1 MENANIEKVKCDI
14 FGDFQTLCSCLF
26 GFQKEKQVISTVK
39 KVLNYILWSSIFWG
53 ENTRPRKDYLWL
65 VECIEDLYLKFH
77 PKLCCWLTF
86 RCPGT
91 VVVVEWVNAVL
102 KGEKCITAAA
112 KNSQLSHFS
121 SLLFSFS
128 QHFERSFLRKLE
140 SIHPYINMLFCK
152 ELQHKEIIGVPI
164 HFQSY
169 RQHGVW
175 KSQKSLI

>member
-1 MENANIEKVKCDI
+1 MPLMKTTSATFLLILK
-14 FGDFQTLCSCLF
+14 TLCSCLF

-102 KGEKCITAAA
+102 KGEKCITAA

-140 SIHPYINMLFCK
+140 SIHPYINMLFC
-152 ELQHKEIIGVPI
+152 
-164 HFQSY
+164 
-169 RQHGVW
+169 
-175 KSQKSLI
+175 

>member
-1 MENANIEKVKCDI
+1 M
-14 FGDFQTLCSCLF
+14 LF
-26 GFQKEKQVISTVK
+26 LPFWVSKGKTSYINRQKSPK
-39 KVLNYILWSSIFWG
+39 LHFMILHILG
-53 ENTRPRKDYLWL
+53 RKYKTAKDYLWL

-102 KGEKCITAAA
+102 KGEKCITAA

-152 ELQHKEIIGVPI
+152 ELQHKEIIGLLYTFNRIVSKV
-164 HFQSY
+164 FENL
-169 RQHGVW
+169 R
-175 KSQKSLI
+175 KSLI